1 MRSATGRS
9 ARRRA
14 NVDPSSD
21 IEDRDANSSFLQAR
35 RRRSYPEN
43 RQPDDAFS
51 ADSRANTTFPRD
63 PHMTASDARRG
74 PRDSR
79 ATARRND
86 NDTNLI
92 WPRSQSQLGPAS
104 KRHRGVHRQSYT
116 SVEDGD
122 PVLDRDQHLEPLPK
136 GAHPSPNDPQALH
149 AILQRYIKS
158 LPESQRKAFYEEI
171 APSPNEVG
179 PASQAQDVSL
189 RLSGVTKPEIIGLLP
204 PPSDPLTDASEN
216 SDAEAIDFE
225 QIDDVL
231 KQLTSVVNSSRIRPE
246 AEIRVVMDWF
256 QPLLDILNGGLISS
270 HVQTW
275 RDSEVLRYE
284 TLVKIATS
292 AQLRA
297 VELKEKAFTELD
309 KIDAAEKEKLR
320 LIEVA
325 REDFEKILSEQRDE
339 IALKAITFEEKT
351 KALRKKAEKLL
362 TPGEIA
368 AQALAEVMDR
378 RSSNVKGPGT

>member
-231 KQLTSVVNSSRIRPE
+231 KQLTSV
-246 AEIRVVMDWF
+246 
-256 QPLLDILNGGLISS
+256 
-270 HVQTW
+270 TW